1 AGLSAD
7 GRRALGRHDGLH
19 DAGVRDGD
27 DKSQVGRGRRGLD
40 ALPAAA
46 DRAGAGGD
54 DPAAEEGQRLRRPIM
69 RESLSIP
76 APTYPL
82 LALFVFMVAV
92 PLFWMLTTA
101 LKSNKELY
109 EDFSYLPHR
118 PTLEHFVRVIR
129 RDGLLT
135 NIWNSFAVAS
145 VTTAVTVV
153 VSAFAAFSIVR
164 SHSPAPD

>member
-1 AGLSAD
+1 D
-7 GRRALGRHDGLH
+7 GRRPVGRDDGLH

-27 DKSQVGRGRRGLD
+27 DEPPPGRSRRALH

-46 DRAGAGGD
+46 DRARARGD
-54 DPAAEEGQRLRRPIM
+54 DPAAAEGQRLKEAGIM
-69 RESLSIP
+69 RESLSIR
-76 APTYPL
+76 ATTYAL
-82 LALFVFMVAV
+82 LALFVFLVAV

-145 VTTAVTVV
+145 
-153 VSAFAAFSIVR
+153 
-164 SHSPAPD
+164 